1 MSSDIKHILRQ
12 ANSEVRSENIAK
24 IFRKNKKVLLVIL
37 AVAISSSIAFT
48 AYKIN
53 KKSQQEKYSEI
64 LHQSMIDQQLGDVEK
79 AKQNLKKIYDST
91 SAPSGVKS
99 LASLRYAVILLEE
112 GKKNEAINVYSEV
125 NKCSFCD
132 SYIKELAGLLM
143 VRTLMNDEES
153 ISKSDLSEKI
163 LAVENSSKILRY
175 YIAEQRGHLEM
186 NKNNLEKAY
195 QIFEMISKN
204 PDVKEN
210 LKNRASDA
218 MKMVIQKGFE
228 PKNS

>member
-24 IFRKNKKVLLVIL
+24 IFRKNKKILLVIL

-64 LHQSMIDQQLGDVEK
+64 LHQSMIDQQVGDVEK
-79 AKQNLKKIYDST
+79 AKQNLKKIYDSS

-99 LASLRYAVILLEE
+99 LASLRYAVILL
-112 GKKNEAINVYSEV
+112 EV

-153 ISKSDLSEKI
+153 INKSDLSEKI
-163 LAVENSSKILRY
+163 LAIENSSKILRY
-175 YIAEQRGHLEM
+175 YIAEQRGQLEM

-195 QIFEMISKN
+195 QIFEMIAKN